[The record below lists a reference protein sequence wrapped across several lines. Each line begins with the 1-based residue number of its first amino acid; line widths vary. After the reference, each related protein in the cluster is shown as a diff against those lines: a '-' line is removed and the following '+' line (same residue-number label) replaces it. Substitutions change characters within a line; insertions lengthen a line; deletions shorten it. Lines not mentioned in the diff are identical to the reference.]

1 MAVDV
6 DVPRQGSLASR
17 IMTRYPV
24 RTRRWTRQEYDRLGE
39 LGVLREDQPIEL
51 LGGQMIVAEP
61 KGSPHSTAIGLTAD
75 ALRAAFGPGWVVR
88 VQEPIAL
95 DDESEPEPDV
105 AVVPG
110 RHRDYLAAHPAR
122 PALLIEIAD
131 RSLAF
136 DRRYKGG
143 LYARA
148 GILDYWIV
156 NLVDA
161 VVEVHRHRLA
171 DASSEFG
178 WRYRDVQALRAG
190 ESISPLARPD
200 VTIAVADLLP

>member
-1 MAVDV
+1 M
-6 DVPRQGSLASR
+6 
-17 IMTRYPV
+17 
-24 RTRRWTRQEYDRLGE
+24 RTRRWTREEYNRLGE
-39 LGVLREDQPIEL
+39 LGVLREDEPIEL

-122 PALLIEIAD
+122 PVLLIEVAD
-131 RSLAF
+131 WSLAF
-136 DRRYKGG
+136 DRRYKGS
-143 LYARA
+143 LYGRA
-148 GILDYWIV
+148 GIQDYWIV
-156 NLVDA
+156 NLINA
-161 VVEVHRHRLA
+161 IVEVHR
-171 DASSEFG
+171 DPVGDVSSEFG
-178 WRYRDVQALRAG
+178 WRYRDIQTFRAG
-190 ESISPLARPD
+190 DSIFPLARPD
-200 VTIAVADLLP
+200 VSIAVGDLLP